1 MTVEFSKTFDQNSSR
16 KSKWL
21 WNSKI
26 LLIRI
31 PVGKTN
37 DLGILKD
44 FRSKF
49 QSEKKMT
56 VEFLKTFDQNSSWKS
71 KWQWNFQRHSIRIPV
86 GKAND
91 RGILK
96 DFRSEFQSEKPN
108 WQHNFWR
115 IIQSSVLLIGKVD
128 ICQWEKTLINC
139 EAKKNQSN
147 KFIVMERSRILTF
160 RNEKS
165 EILLSDDPYLPNIAH
180 LSFSPILGF
189 LK

>member
-1 MTVEFSKTFDQNSSR
+1 M
-16 KSKWL
+16 
-21 WNSKI
+21 
-26 LLIRI
+26 IRI
-31 PVGKTN
+31 PFGKTN

-49 QSEKKMT
+49 QSEKQMT
-56 VEFLKTFDQNSSWKS
+56 VEFSKTFDQNSSRKRKWPWNS
-71 KWQWNFQRHSIRIPV
+71 KRLSIRIPV

-108 WQHNFWR
+108 WQQNFWR

-139 EAKKNQSN
+139 EEKK
-147 KFIVMERSRILTF
+147 ISRT
-160 RNEKS
+160 N
-165 EILLSDDPYLPNIAH
+165 LLSWRDPEFWHFGMKNLKYYYRMI
-180 LSFSPILGF
+180 PIYQILHIWVF
-189 LK
+189 HPF